1 MSYSIVKT
9 DGTQLTAV
17 VDGTIDQVTTDI
29 TLIGKNSTA
38 YGLSLNDNF
47 IHMLENFA
55 NTTQPNHPIK
65 GQLWYDTQQEKLKV
79 YDGVSFVVTAGTTV
93 SPTKPSGF
101 ASGDLWISSSN
112 GQLYFNDGVTIGGIL
127 AGPIYTRSQGF
138 SGFEVQD
145 VLDIN
150 SQVHTV
156 VNLRVGTTLL
166 GVFSKAAFTPSF
178 SNPANSSLDST
189 TFPQMIEVG
198 FNASRYPDVAFT
210 VPVSAANALTDGT
223 STFPPSSFVSTAGDS
238 IIDVGADGVNGALYI
253 KAAKQLVLGPGNDI
267 EISVQ
272 PEYSGPQTFQI
283 KSKYANQNIDISL
296 NNTTTG
302 QTSAFFINAQQQF
315 TGIYNNSP
323 KATLDV
329 NGTIRAPL
337 KTLASNNAT
346 GTAGEICWDARYIYI
361 CVATNSWKRVVISA
375 DTWQ

>member
-38 YGLSLNDNF
+38 YGLSMNDNF

-55 NTTQPNHPIK
+55 NTTQPNFPIK

-79 YDGVSFVVTAGTTV
+79 YNGSAFVVTAGTSV
-93 SPTKPSGF
+93 SSSEPSGF
-101 ASGDLWISSSN
+101 SAGDLWINSDS
-112 GQLYFNDGVTIGGIL
+112 GQLYFNDGVSLGGVI

-150 SQVHTV
+150 SLTHTV

-166 GVFSKAAFTPSF
+166 GVFSKTAFTPSF
-178 SNPANSSLDST
+178 TNPANSSLDST
-189 TFPQMIEVG
+189 TFPEMIEVG
-198 FNASRYPDVAFT
+198 FNVSRYPDVAFT

-223 STFPPSSFVSTAGDS
+223 STFPPSSFVTTAGNS

-283 KSKYANQNIDISL
+283 KSKYANQNFDISL
-296 NNTTTG
+296 NNTSSG
-302 QTSAFFINAQQQF
+302 QTSAFFINAQQKF
-315 TGIYNNSP
+315 TGIYNNAP
-323 KATLDV
+323 QATLDV
-329 NGTIRAPL
+329 NGTIRSQLSTP
-337 KTLASNNAT
+337 AT
-346 GTAGEICWDARYIYI
+346 SSSFGVTGQISWDANYIYI
-361 CVATNSWKRVVISA
+361 CVAPSSWKRVA
-375 DTWQ
+375 LDDTAWS

>member
-38 YGLSLNDNF
+38 YGLSMNDNF
-47 IHMLENFA
+47 VHMLENFA

-79 YDGVSFVVTAGTTV
+79 YDGNSFVVTAGTTV
-93 SPTKPSGF
+93 SPTKPSSF
-101 ASGDLWISSSN
+101 AAGDLWINSST
-112 GQLYFNDGVTIGGIL
+112 GQMYFDDGVTIGGIL

-150 SQVHTV
+150 SQVHIV

-166 GVFSKAAFTPSF
+166 GVFSKTAFTPSF
-178 SNPANSSLDST
+178 TNPANSSLDST
-189 TFPQMIEVG
+189 TFPETIEVG
-198 FNASRYPDVAFT
+198 FNVSRYPDVAFT

-223 STFPPSSFVSTAGDS
+223 TTFPPSSFVATTGDS

-267 EISVQ
+267 EINVQ
-272 PEYSGPQTFQI
+272 PAYSGPQAFQI
-283 KSKYANQNIDISL
+283 KSKSANQDFDISL
-296 NNTTTG
+296 NNTVSG

-329 NGTIRAPL
+329 NGTIRTPLRTPASSTAP
-337 KTLASNNAT
+337 
-346 GTAGEICWDARYIYI
+346 GVAGEICWNAQYVYV
-361 CVATNSWKRVVISA
+361 CVAANSWKRVILSA
-375 DTWQ
+375 DTW

>member
-55 NTTQPNHPIK
+55 NTTQPNFPIK

-79 YDGVSFVVTAGTTV
+79 YNGSAFVVTAGTSV
-93 SPTKPSGF
+93 SSSEPSGF
-101 ASGDLWISSSN
+101 SAGDLWINSDS
-112 GQLYFNDGVTIGGIL
+112 GQLYFNDGVSLGGVI

-150 SQVHTV
+150 SLTHTV

-166 GVFSKAAFTPSF
+166 GVFSKTAFTPSF
-178 SNPANSSLDST
+178 TNPANSSLDST
-189 TFPQMIEVG
+189 TFPEMIEVG
-198 FNASRYPDVAFT
+198 FNVSRYPDVAFT

-223 STFPPSSFVSTAGDS
+223 STFPPSSFVTTAGNS

-283 KSKYANQNIDISL
+283 KSKYANQNFDISL
-296 NNTTTG
+296 NNTSSG
-302 QTSAFFINAQQQF
+302 QTSAFFINAQQKF

-323 KATLDV
+323 QATLDV
-329 NGTIRAPL
+329 NGTIRSQLSTPE
-337 KTLASNNAT
+337 TSSSFGVT
-346 GTAGEICWDARYIYI
+346 GQISWDANYIYI
-361 CVATNSWKRVVISA
+361 CVAPNSWKRVA
-375 DTWQ
+375 LDDTAWS

>member
-29 TLIGKNSTA
+29 TLIGKNSTT

-55 NTTQPNHPIK
+55 NTTQPNFPIK

-79 YDGVSFVVTAGTTV
+79 YNGSAFVVTAGTSV
-93 SPTKPSGF
+93 SSTEPSGF
-101 ASGDLWISSSN
+101 SAGDLWINSDS
-112 GQLYFNDGVTIGGIL
+112 GQLYFNDGVSLGGVI

-150 SQVHTV
+150 SLTHTV

-166 GVFSKAAFTPSF
+166 GVFSKTAFTPSF
-178 SNPANSSLDST
+178 TNPANSSLDTT
-189 TFPQMIEVG
+189 TFPEMIEVG
-198 FNASRYPDVAFT
+198 FNVSRYPDVAFT

-223 STFPPSSFVSTAGDS
+223 STFPPSSFVSTSGNS

-283 KSKYANQNIDISL
+283 KSKYANQNFDVSL
-296 NNTTTG
+296 NNTSSG

-315 TGIYNNSP
+315 TGIYNNAP
-323 KATLDV
+323 QATLDV
-329 NGTIRAPL
+329 NGTIRSPL
-337 KTLASNNAT
+337 STPETSSSFGVT
-346 GTAGEICWDARYIYI
+346 GQIAWDANYIYI
-361 CVATNSWKRVVISA
+361 CVANNSWKRVELDNA
-375 DTWQ
+375 TW

>member
-38 YGLSLNDNF
+38 YGLSMNDNF
-47 IHMLENFA
+47 VHMLENFA

-79 YDGVSFVVTAGTTV
+79 YDGNSFVVTAGTTV
-93 SPTKPSGF
+93 SPTKPSSF
-101 ASGDLWISSSN
+101 AAGDLWINSST
-112 GQLYFNDGVTIGGIL
+112 GQMYFDDGVTIGGIL

-150 SQVHTV
+150 SQVHIV

-166 GVFSKAAFTPSF
+166 GVFSKTAFTPSF
-178 SNPANSSLDST
+178 TNPANSSLDST
-189 TFPQMIEVG
+189 TFPETIEVG
-198 FNASRYPDVAFT
+198 FNVSRYPDVAFT

-223 STFPPSSFVSTAGDS
+223 TTFPPSSFVATAGDS

-267 EISVQ
+267 EINVQ
-272 PEYSGPQTFQI
+272 PAYSGPQAFQI
-283 KSKYANQNIDISL
+283 KSKSANQDFDISL
-296 NNTTTG
+296 NNTVSG

-337 KTLASNNAT
+337 RTPASSTAP
-346 GTAGEICWDARYIYI
+346 GVAGEICWNAQYVYV
-361 CVATNSWKRVVISA
+361 CVAANSWKRVILSA
-375 DTWQ
+375 DTW

>member
-17 VDGTIDQVTTDI
+17 VDGTIDQITTDI
-29 TLIGKNSTA
+29 TLIGKNATA
-38 YGLSLNDNF
+38 YGLSMNDNF

-79 YDGVSFVVTAGTTV
+79 YDGTAFVVTAGTTV
-93 SPTKPSGF
+93 SSTKPSGF
-101 ASGDLWISSSN
+101 APGDLWISSSS
-112 GQLYFNDGVTIGGIL
+112 GQLYFNDGVSIGGIL

-150 SQVHTV
+150 SLNHTI
-156 VNLRVGTTLL
+156 VNLRVGTKLL
-166 GVFSKAAFTPSF
+166 GVFSSTSFTPSF
-178 SNPANSSLDST
+178 TNPANSSLDST
-189 TFPQMIEVG
+189 TFPTTIEIG
-198 FNASRYPDVAFT
+198 FNVSRLPGVTFT

-223 STFPPSSFVSTAGDS
+223 TNFPPSSFVSTNGDS
-238 IIDVGADGVNGALYI
+238 IIDVGADGIHGALYI

-283 KSKYANQNIDISL
+283 KSKYANQDFDISL
-296 NNTTTG
+296 NNTLSG
-302 QTSAFFINAQQQF
+302 QASAFFINAQQQF
-315 TGIYNNSP
+315 TGIYNNAP
-323 KATLDV
+323 QATLDV
-329 NGTIRAPL
+329 NGTIKAPL
-337 KTLASNNAT
+337 TTPSSSTSPGVQGQIA
-346 GTAGEICWDARYIYI
+346 WDTRYVYI
-361 CVATNSWKRVVISA
+361 CVSDNTWKRVALSNS
-375 DTWQ
+375 TW